1 MVIKTIYTDLCVDS
15 SVKDE
20 VVAAGFVACI
30 LQMLAGVGRM
40 ARVPITSHEAV
51 VKEEYW

>member
-1 MVIKTIYTDLCVDS
+1 MCVDS

-20 VVAAGFVACI
+20 VVAAGFVASI

-40 ARVPITSHEAV
+40 ARGAENVKLKMAFIKLKAAV
-51 VKEEYW
+51 IK